1 VKIFPAANEVSMERL
16 VFKEIEDGGK
26 VAFYLQP
33 SYLAISEVG
42 FGDIEVAFGPDDSRT
57 FISLLERVTG
67 SKEDGITNSATG
79 FLVHRFLNR
88 DGDEPA
94 AFLVRQ
100 CAGGIEIS
108 VATGIDEGDGVSA
121 LEHAG
126 MAVSISREDGNT
138 LAGALRKQ
146 LESTI

>member
-1 VKIFPAANEVSMERL
+1 VKIFPAASEESMERFA
-16 VFKEIEDGGK
+16 FKEIEDGGQ

-42 FGDIEVAFGPDDSRT
+42 FGDVEVAFEPNDCRVL
-57 FISLLERVTG
+57 ISLLERVTG
-67 SKEDGITNSATG
+67 LKEDATTDAATG
-79 FLVHRFLNR
+79 FLVHKFLNR

-100 CAGGIEIS
+100 CTGGIEIS
-108 VATGIDEGDGVSA
+108 VATGIDDADDVSA
-121 LEHAG
+121 LERAR
-126 MAVSISREDGNT
+126 MAVSISKEDGNT
-138 LAGALRKQ
+138 LVGALKKQ